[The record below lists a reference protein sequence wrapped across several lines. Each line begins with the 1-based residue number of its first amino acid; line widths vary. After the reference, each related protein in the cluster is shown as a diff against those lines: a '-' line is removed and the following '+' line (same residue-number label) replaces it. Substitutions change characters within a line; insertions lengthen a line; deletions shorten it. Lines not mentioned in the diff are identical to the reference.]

1 MAKNPEI
8 IKTRKARGEDA
19 VHVKVDIS
27 KETIKASLTDT
38 VNSIKDTSKAAIDSI
53 KSAMAK
59 PIEDV
64 LARESKQSYF
74 ELSEQL
80 IVGGKE
86 DTGFKEGLEATG
98 KATVVGIN
106 KVFSVLA
113 DQFGFTKKVHL
124 DKKDAGTEK
133 DVKKGEPEKPG
144 VISKE
149 DLTGGFGIKGIAALF
164 ALAAFAKA
172 LNVDDIMRLPGQIP
186 AIKSMATF
194 VKGMAKIGTL
204 GFGAKIIDTASDA
217 IKGIGPA
224 IRNAIAGEKGLVGIL
239 SRFFGKSNFLSLT
252 PVRTATIQFTKNFT
266 VSFTRFL
273 NGFKNAFAGLK
284 SGIATTLAPF
294 KSIVGALFAEGGALA
309 KLTGGFLSMFKPVTR
324 LLSKLAWPITLIF
337 AIIDGVQG
345 FIEGYKADGIIGGI
359 KGAIVGI
366 VDGFI
371 GSLVRL
377 VTGLLGSFL
386 SFLGLDAMGASI
398 TQFGEDVMANF
409 TKALGGLVDGVAG
422 IFTLDWERF
431 TAGLG
436 NLVGGTF
443 GWITDIALAPLN
455 LIVNF
460 FKDIFN
466 WGDPETPIN
475 LKDLVMAPVNAA
487 IDWVKGIFK
496 WAGGGT
502 VLFDMGTWFEAIGSG
517 ALAAMKAALPS
528 LVGGKSPGEAFWES
542 YDAVM
547 ATGASI
553 KAAKRLGADLSETGD
568 AQVAQREEDMKETIE
583 GYNKRVKHDINSI
596 TSNMSVIT
604 QGASGMT
611 GVDEIDNM
619 SAADKKRLD
628 LDLMSHVAGMPEVRP
643 MIVDQSIK
651 SNNQSSNSS
660 TKIYAGKLNTVVD
673 PYHDKAL
680 YFEAMA

>member
-38 VNSIKDTSKAAIDSI
+38 VNSIRDTSKAAIDSI
-53 KSAMAK
+53 KSAMTGSTPSAATA
-59 PIEDV
+59 PI
-64 LARESKQSYF
+64 
-74 ELSEQL
+74 
-80 IVGGKE
+80 GGSGLGKGLENPFGGSE

-133 DVKKGEPEKPG
+133 DGKKGEPEKPR

-149 DLTGGFGIKGIAALF
+149 NLTGGFGIKGIAALF

-409 TKALGGLVDGVAG
+409 TKALGGLVDFVAG
-422 IFTLDWERF
+422 IFTLDLERI

-466 WGDPETPIN
+466 WGDPETPFN
-475 LKDLVMAPVNAA
+475 LKDTIMAPVNAA
-487 IDWVKGIFK
+487 IDWIKGIFK

-502 VLFDMGTWFEAIGSG
+502 VLFDMGTWFKAIGSG
-517 ALAAMKAALPS
+517 ALAAMKAALP
-528 LVGGKSPGEAFWES
+528 GGKSPGEAFWES

-619 SAADKKRLD
+619 SVADKKRLD